1 MKANG
6 IGIDEMIL
14 RRCPGPAILEC
25 APRHASA
32 CRLPR
37 TRWRPAPRDNAALRR
52 VVCAVGCVLALFLSR
67 RAAAEPPTASPTAV
81 DDVAPK
87 QQQSVVPRPVLPPPP
102 RSRYVADPLAD
113 GAVLS
118 LSLGSGLLSE
128 LILET
133 GEISPQQPRP
143 ETDLLAIDRPSITA
157 QPIPTW
163 GTVST
168 VGLGA
173 ALAYAAADAVFSGY
187 RNGVESG
194 IVDGVIYAETV
205 SVTWAVTNLAKIS
218 FRRPRPVAYQEQAR
232 REASGD
238 TANPEEL
245 TDTNS
250 AMSFFS
256 GHASIT
262 ASVAAASTYLAFSRS
277 ADRLRPW
284 LTLGVGTVLTTAVAF
299 GRVKAGEHFP
309 TDVIA
314 GAMVGAGIGVL
325 VPHLHREETARRRSV
340 WIGFGAEPGGAS
352 IRAQGLL

>member
-1 MKANG
+1 MRSGEAFAP
-6 IGIDEMIL
+6 L
-14 RRCPGPAILEC
+14 PAC
-25 APRHASA
+25 SRSYSA
-32 CRLPR
+32 
-37 TRWRPAPRDNAALRR
+37 
-52 VVCAVGCVLALFLSR
+52 R
-67 RAAAEPPTASPTAV
+67 RAAAEPPTQGAAPI

-87 QQQSVVPRPVLPPPP
+87 DRQSVVPRPELPPPP
-102 RSRYVADPLAD
+102 RSRYVVDPFAD

-118 LSLGSGLLSE
+118 LSLGMSLLSE

-133 GEISPQQPRP
+133 GEISPQQPRS
-143 ETDLLAIDRPSITA
+143 ETDLLAIDRPSISA
-157 QPIPTW
+157 QPVPAW

-168 VGLGA
+168 IGLGA
-173 ALAYAAADAVFSGY
+173 ALAYAAVDAVSSGY

-194 IVDGVIYAETV
+194 IVDGVIYAETI
-205 SVTWAVTNLAKIS
+205 SATWALTNLAKIS
-218 FRRPRPVAYQEQAR
+218 FRRPRPAAYQEQAR
-232 REASGD
+232 REASGS
-238 TANPEEL
+238 TATPDGL

-262 ASVAAASTYLAFSRS
+262 ASVTAASTYLAFSRS

-314 GAMVGAGIGVL
+314 GSMVGAGIGVL
-325 VPHLHREETARRRSV
+325 VPHLHREEPARRRSV
-340 WIGFGAEPGGAS
+340 WIGFGVEPGGGS
-352 IRAQGLL
+352 IRAHGLL